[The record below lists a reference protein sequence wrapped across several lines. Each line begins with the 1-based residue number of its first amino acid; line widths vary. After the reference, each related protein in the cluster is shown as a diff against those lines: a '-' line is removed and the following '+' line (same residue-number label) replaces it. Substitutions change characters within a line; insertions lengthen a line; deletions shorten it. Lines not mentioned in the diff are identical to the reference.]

1 MKTQQSQKKRNK
13 NKNTALKKFGIK
25 LTYEHEFKDILNIL
39 FLSLS
44 TVNRYV
50 FAIIYW
56 DEHMIFALLS
66 VILYK

>member
-1 MKTQQSQKKRNK
+1 MKTQQSQKKRKKNK

-25 LTYEHEFKDILNIL
+25 LTYKHEFKDILNIL

-50 FAIIYW
+50 FAIIY
-56 DEHMIFALLS
+56 
-66 VILYK
+66 